1 MRVLAAVG
9 ALAAGLTPFLPMD
22 VNDNPIVTNTGNGG
36 NTYMN
41 RSQVEKLPLYSKTG
55 AGGVVDP
62 KADRYKYYVMPD
74 CGFAPG
80 DMMND
85 VMCMR
90 AATGCNNGRFGGGD
104 GPLATIWVQIYTW
117 DGQLKQNW
125 DLVGR
130 TCFPS
135 ATPGAARP
143 MLTITQVVD
152 AFHKTPWAKIV
163 PSMQP
168 VRNVT
173 LVNLPTYYQ
182 VTWTKQGFEP
192 GEVDTI
198 PRSQM
203 LGNLVE
209 FRPKV
214 VNVTYNFG
222 DGSSF
227 GPTTDLGGP
236 YPSGQVRHTYLDA
249 GTFTVRIDATMGAD
263 FRINGG
269 QWTPVPDTATVP
281 GNAVSMTAKTAHA
294 VLIR

>member
-1 MRVLAAVG
+1 MRA
-9 ALAAGLTPFLPMD
+9 ALAAGSVLVLIGPLVPMGI
-22 VNDNPIVTNTGNGG
+22 NDGPNVGTDGAGG
-36 NTYMN
+36 NTYLS
-41 RSQVEKLPLYSKTG
+41 RGQVEKLPLYSKTG

-62 KADRYKYYVMPD
+62 KADKYKYYVMPD

-104 GPLATIWVQIYTW
+104 GPLATIWVQIWTW

-130 TCFPS
+130 TCFPG
-135 ATPGAARP
+135 ATPGAGRP
-143 MLTITQVVD
+143 MLTITQIVD
-152 AFHKTPWAKIV
+152 AFHKTPWAKVV

-168 VRNVT
+168 PRNVT
-173 LVNLPTYYQ
+173 LVNLATYYK
-182 VTWTKQGFEP
+182 VTWTAEGFQP

-198 PRSQM
+198 PRGQM

-222 DGSSF
+222 DGTSI
-227 GPTTDLGGP
+227 GPTTDLGGT
-236 YPSGQVRHTYLDA
+236 YPNGNITHTYLDP
-249 GTFTVRIDATMGAD
+249 GKFTVRIDATMGAD
-263 FRINGG
+263 FRLNGG

-281 GNAVSMTAKTAHA
+281 GNPVVMTAKTAHA

>member
-1 MRVLAAVG
+1 MKELAALTALLVG
-9 ALAAGLTPFLPMD
+9 LGPGFSMGEGD
-22 VNDNPIVTNTGNGG
+22 GVTVDPTGIHGVLNQ
-36 NTYMN
+36 
-41 RSQVEKLPLYSKTG
+41 SQVRSLPLYASTG

-62 KADRYKYYVMPD
+62 KADKYDYYVMPD

-90 AATGCNNGRFGGGD
+90 AAVGCSNGRFGGGD
-104 GPLATIWVQIYTW
+104 GPLATIWVRVLTW
-117 DGQLKQNW
+117 DGQVKRDWN
-125 DLVGR
+125 LVGR

-143 MLTITQVVD
+143 MLTIGQVIS
-152 AFHKTPWAKIV
+152 AFHETPWAKVV
-163 PSMQP
+163 PSVQP
-168 VRNVT
+168 PRNVT
-173 LVNLPTYYQ
+173 LVNLDTYYK
-182 VTWTKQGFEP
+182 VTWSAAGFEP
-192 GEVDTI
+192 GEIDAP
-198 PRSQM
+198 PRARM

-214 VNVTYNFG
+214 VNVTYYFG
-222 DGSSF
+222 DGTSL
-227 GPTTDLGGP
+227 GPTTDLGGTFP
-236 YPSGQVRHTYLDA
+236 TGKVVHRYLDP